1 MSLFGE
7 EDIDVETRQIV
18 IGVIVTSVFQCSFLL
33 LVIKDAVCRL
43 KLHTLPFAMCLS
55 AIMREFG
62 FHYNLFSKVYVNP
75 YIVGR
80 VALIG

>member
-1 MSLFGE
+1 
-7 EDIDVETRQIV
+7 
-18 IGVIVTSVFQCSFLL
+18 
-33 LVIKDAVCRL
+33 
-43 KLHTLPFAMCLS
+43 LPFAMCLS